1 MRRKALLIGITYAG
15 TSAHLNGCV
24 NDVVYMQT
32 CLVRNFGFDPKMIFI
47 LWYAAPG
54 ATRPPRRCRGA
65 DDADDVANDR
75 DTDSISTNGSQHAH
89 PTRKNILTAMEWLVR
104 RAPEIVT

>member
-47 LWYAAPG
+47 LWYAAPALRGRRDG
-54 ATRPPRRCRGA
+54 AAVPTTLTTRQRRPRKR
-65 DDADDVANDR
+65 
-75 DTDSISTNGSQHAH
+75 
-89 PTRKNILTAMEWLVR
+89 
-104 RAPEIVT
+104 

>member
-47 LWYAAPG
+47 LWYAARRYEAA
-54 ATRPPRRCRGA
+54 ATVPRCR
-65 DDADDVANDR
+65 
-75 DTDSISTNGSQHAH
+75 
-89 PTRKNILTAMEWLVR
+89 R
-104 RAPEIVT
+104 R